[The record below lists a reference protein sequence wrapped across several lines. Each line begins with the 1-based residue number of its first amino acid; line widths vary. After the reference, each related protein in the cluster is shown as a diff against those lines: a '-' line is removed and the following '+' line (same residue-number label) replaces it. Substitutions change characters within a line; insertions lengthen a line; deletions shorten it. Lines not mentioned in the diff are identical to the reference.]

1 MRTLMIAVATA
12 MFGSLISTAV
22 HADCR
27 TSSGWFQLQGDSVS
41 YSDTVSGGSGCTHPS
56 RASGNTIFTSVSVV
70 SPPRNGTL
78 SSSGLSATYTPKSG
92 FKGSDQYIIKVCGNR
107 SGSPGCSTLT
117 YAVTAQ

>member
-12 MFGSLISTAV
+12 LLSSLISTAV

-27 TSSGWFQLQGDSVS
+27 TSSGWFQLQGDSAS
-41 YSDTVSGGSGCTHPS
+41 YSDTVSGGSTCTHPS
-56 RASGNTIFTSVSVV
+56 RAGGSTTFTSVSVV
-70 SPPRNGTL
+70 SPPRNGKL

-92 FKGSDQYIIKVCGNR
+92 FKGSDQYVIKVCGNR

-117 YAVTAQ
+117 YAVTVQ